1 VETKIKITVQK
12 GSEMYETVANF
23 IKEIGFPIGV
33 AIYLLVVF
41 RKSIVEN
48 TKAIMELT
56 KYIKNHNDNNK
67 K

>member
-1 VETKIKITVQK
+1 MLYDTIAGVV
-12 GSEMYETVANF
+12 
-23 IKEIGFPIGV
+23 KEVGFPIGV
-33 AIYLLVVF
+33 AIYLLVIF

-56 KYIKNHNDNNK
+56 RYIKNHNDKVEK

>member
-1 VETKIKITVQK
+1 
-12 GSEMYETVANF
+12 MYQTVANF

-33 AIYLLVVF
+33 AVYLLIVF

-48 TKAIMELT
+48 TKAIIELT
-56 KYIKNHNDNNK
+56 KYIKIHNGGK

>member
-1 VETKIKITVQK
+1 
-12 GSEMYETVANF
+12 MYETVANF

-48 TKAIMELT
+48 TKAIIELT
-56 KYIKNHNDNNK
+56 KYIKNHNGDK